1 MEFQFTDEQEQF
13 REFVRRFFNDTTPTT
28 EVRRIMES
36 ESGFDE
42 VIWHR
47 LASELSLTGISIPET
62 YGGSGFGIV
71 ELGIAMEE
79 MGRCLYPS
87 PYLASCVLAAK
98 ALEFVASETQRSELL
113 PAIAAGEQVATLAL
127 SLIHI

>member
-36 ESGFDE
+36 QSGFDE
-42 VIWHR
+42 GIWHR
-47 LASELSLTGISIPET
+47 LASELSLTGISIPEA

-79 MGRCLYPS
+79 MGRCP
-87 PYLASCVLAAK
+87 
-98 ALEFVASETQRSELL
+98 
-113 PAIAAGEQVATLAL
+113 
-127 SLIHI
+127 